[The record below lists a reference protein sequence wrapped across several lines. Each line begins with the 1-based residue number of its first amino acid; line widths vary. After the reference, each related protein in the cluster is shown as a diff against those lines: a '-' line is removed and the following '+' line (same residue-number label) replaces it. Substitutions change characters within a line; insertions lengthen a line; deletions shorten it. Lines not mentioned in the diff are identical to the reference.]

1 MIDFNRLTDY
11 TQNIMA
17 KAQELMSEFQNTQM
31 EPVHIVLAMMEE
43 KDGIAQDY
51 ANALGMHKPAFQDA
65 VMSMINNLPKVSSP
79 VGSGQLY
86 LSTETIKMF
95 DLAKEEAEKLK
106 DSYISIEHILMAV
119 NELDNSQIET
129 LFNRF
134 GITDDKILNEMKKI
148 RGQNKVDT
156 KDAENNFKALEKY
169 STNLTDLAKRGKL
182 DPVIGRDE
190 EVRRIIQVLNR
201 RTKNNPV
208 LIGEPGVGKTAIV
221 EGLAQ
226 RIIRSR

>member
-1 MIDFNRLTDY
+1 
-11 TQNIMA
+11 
-17 KAQELMSEFQNTQM
+17 
-31 EPVHIVLAMMEE
+31 
-43 KDGIAQDY
+43 
-51 ANALGMHKPAFQDA
+51 
-65 VMSMINNLPKVSSP
+65 
-79 VGSGQLY
+79 
-86 LSTETIKMF
+86 
-95 DLAKEEAEKLK
+95 
-106 DSYISIEHILMAV
+106 MAV
-119 NELDNSQIET
+119 NELDNSQIEA

-221 EGLAQ
+221 EGLGAAYY
-226 RIIRSR
+226 SRRCARGIEKYAAYCA